1 MQAQAIS
8 QLTVAKAAI
17 AAGAVAGVIDIGAA
31 SLINHASPTL
41 ILQAIASGLLGL
53 SAYKSTWTVA
63 LGGILQL
70 LMSIAIAAI
79 YAEAA
84 TAMPMLRDRP
94 YRCGLAY
101 GVGVFLVMNLIVV
114 PLSGFAPRPSHVALT
129 WVALN
134 LIAML
139 FFGVV
144 VSLLVSRFL
153 ED

>member
-1 MQAQAIS
+1 
-8 QLTVAKAAI
+8 
-17 AAGAVAGVIDIGAA
+17 
-31 SLINHASPTL
+31 
-41 ILQAIASGLLGL
+41 
-53 SAYKSTWTVA
+53 
-63 LGGILQL
+63 
-70 LMSIAIAAI
+70 
-79 YAEAA
+79 
-84 TAMPMLRDRP
+84 MPMLRDRP